1 MLIAFKESKIIV
13 TNTTWSTPQVIP
25 SDLIIP
31 SGVTLTVTSYLT
43 MHPDAQ
49 ILIQGGRLIIDG
61 GTIRN
66 GYIRNKGSLI
76 IKGGGVVEMSGDDSY
91 EHKPQD
97 LQVTNNGNAPFAI
110 TSNLQEGGFKRV
122 NK

>member
-31 SGVTLTVTSYLT
+31 SGVTLTVTSYHT
-43 MHPDAQ
+43 IHPDAQ

-91 EHKPQD
+91 EHNPQD

-122 NK
+122 NR

>member
-1 MLIAFKESKIIV
+1 M
-13 TNTTWSTPQVIP
+13 IP

-43 MHPDAQ
+43 IHPDAQ

-91 EHKPQD
+91 EHNPQD

-110 TSNLQEGGFKRV
+110 TSNLQEGGCKRV